1 MFKRKKST
9 NIDES
14 GISKE
19 FMTIFWP
26 TLLMASAL
34 MLSNVFNGIIVGNLL
49 GSNELAAI
57 NLAFP
62 VIQLFSIIYFIFGVG
77 GSSLV
82 SYFQGKLDDREAN
95 RFFSVTLI
103 GMIVI
108 GITISILGTLFIDP
122 LSSFLSR
129 GNIELLSLVKTYL
142 LPIILI
148 SPLPI
153 FISGIL
159 YFVRTDYM
167 PKLASV
173 SIISANVVNLVLTFT
188 LIEFFNFDILAA
200 GISYGVGFTVAAII
214 LLFYFFSKKRTL
226 RFTFP
231 DLSFFKNT
239 YDIIK
244 AGFSPGLSSAL
255 MFFKILSIN
264 QILLFSSGKIAVIAF
279 SVCQA
284 ALSLASMFISG
295 STQTM
300 IPLVSRFLGEE
311 NKEGIRFIFR
321 KTAII
326 LAICVV
332 GLVIFVELF
341 PGIFAQAFGIFN
353 PAELSA
359 TVVALR
365 IFTPSLLG
373 VAFAYL
379 IMYFTQVIRKH
390 TIAMFISILEGLI
403 VVVPLAFI
411 FAMFF
416 SSTGV
421 WVAFIVGEVISSFII
436 VLMFGR
442 IFKFDFNKKIND

>member
-1 MFKRKKST
+1 METKKSKS
-9 NIDES
+9 IDEK

-19 FMTIFWP
+19 YMTIFWP

-34 MLSNVFNGIIVGNLL
+34 MLANVLNGIIVGNLL
-49 GSNELAAI
+49 GSDELAAI

-62 VIQLFSIIYFIFGVG
+62 IIQLFSIIYFIFGVG

-82 SYFQGKLDDREAN
+82 AFFQGKVNKEEAN

-108 GITISILGTLFIDP
+108 GLIISIMGTLFIDQIAM
-122 LSSFLSR
+122 FLSR
-129 GNIELLSLVKTYL
+129 GNIDLYPLVKTYL
-142 LPIILI
+142 FPIILI

-159 YFVRTDYM
+159 YFVRTDSM
-167 PKLASV
+167 PKLASI
-173 SIISANVVNLVLTFT
+173 SIISSNIVNLGLNFILVK
-188 LIEFFNFDILAA
+188 FFGFDIVAA

-214 LLFYFFSKKRTL
+214 LLFYFFSKKRAL

-231 DLSFFKNT
+231 DRQLFKNT
-239 YDIIK
+239 WDIIK

-255 MFFKILSIN
+255 MFFKILAIN

-279 SVCQA
+279 SICQA

-300 IPLVSRFLGEE
+300 IPLVGRFLWEK
-311 NKEGIRFIFR
+311 NKEGINFVFK

-326 LAICVV
+326 LGISILA
-332 GLVIFVELF
+332 LVIIVELF
-341 PGIFAQAFGIFN
+341 PQYIALAFGIVN
-353 PAELSA
+353 PAELSL
-359 TVVALR
+359 TQTALR
-365 IFTPSLLG
+365 IFAPSLFG

-379 IMYFTQVIRKH
+379 IMYFTQIIRKH
-390 TIAMFISILEGLI
+390 NIAMFISILEGFI
-403 VVVPLAFI
+403 AVVPLAFI
-411 FAMFF
+411 LALFLADM
-416 SSTGV
+416 GV
-421 WVAFIVGEVISSFII
+421 WIAFVIGEAVSSFII
-436 VLMFGR
+436 VLLFPR
-442 IFKFDFNKKIND
+442 IFKIDFLSKGTD